1 MVISTSDNFPF
12 LEKRGGTIK
21 DAFQKPVPGGQTIKR
36 TFHQDNQMEILVRH
50 SKYSSQEISSLK
62 DITRDK
68 MRRSG
73 RTPTGEDWK
82 EIAGT
87 HDTFFSDTK
96 VLA

>member
-1 MVISTSDNFPF
+1 MDIHKRQFSLLREARWDDKGCISKAST
-12 LEKRGGTIK
+12 
-21 DAFQKPVPGGQTIKR
+21 GGQTIKR
-36 TFHQDNQMEILVRH
+36 TFHQDNQMELLVRH

-62 DITRDK
+62 DITRNK

-73 RTPTGEDWK
+73 RIPTGEDWK

>member
-1 MVISTSDNFPF
+1 
-12 LEKRGGTIK
+12 
-21 DAFQKPVPGGQTIKR
+21 
-36 TFHQDNQMEILVRH
+36 MELLVRH

-62 DITRDK
+62 DITRNK

-73 RTPTGEDWK
+73 RIPTGEDWK